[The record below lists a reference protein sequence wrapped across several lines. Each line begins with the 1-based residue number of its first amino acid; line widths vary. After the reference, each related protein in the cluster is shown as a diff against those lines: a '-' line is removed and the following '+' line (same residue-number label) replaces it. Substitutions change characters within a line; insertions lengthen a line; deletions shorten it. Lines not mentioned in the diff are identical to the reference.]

1 MTILL
6 KHQNY
11 LLPFFIALRCYGLAS
26 LSQESSYK
34 NRTILDLD
42 LSLCTVYRAR
52 HRMPVFVSSFDRL
65 IGLSTRAV
73 ICQRSL
79 SVCADSAT
87 LKYKLLM
94 INTTAKKSQ
103 NVIYMY
109 VLSTISQLN
118 FTLHKQFTETT
129 IFVRTVVKSG
139 EDKLFISTL
148 PICSRRKRHNADIW
162 LCVFGANF
170 NEVTKVFFPCKSEA
184 AWRGNLNTA
193 WKI

>member
-11 LLPFFIALRCYGLAS
+11 LLPFFIALRCCELAS
-26 LSQESSYK
+26 LSQEGSYK

-73 ICQRSL
+73 ICRRNL
-79 SVCADSAT
+79 SVCTDSAT

-103 NVIYMY
+103 NVIYT
-109 VLSTISQLN
+109 LSTILQLN
-118 FTLHKQFTETT
+118 LTLHKQFTETT

-162 LCVFGANF
+162 VCVFGANF

-193 WKI
+193 WKT